1 MSIRSSWPRVSVVV
15 NTYNRA
21 KSLHQTLQGMRRQ
34 NYPNFEVIVVN
45 GPSTDETMDVL
56 RTHAAEIRVG
66 TCAQRNLSVS
76 RNVGIDMARGELVA
90 FIDDDAVPD
99 EDWLADAI
107 AGFDSD
113 DIAGVGGFVFDH
125 TGCELQYSYT
135 VCDRMG
141 NAYHNLA
148 IPMPDFCYPGCHR
161 FPALL
166 GTNSIFRRSALLEVG
181 GFDEQFDYF
190 LDETDVNVRLIDAG
204 YVLKQIPRAFVYH
217 RYLPSHIR
225 NEKRVNTNY
234 APMIRNRIYFS
245 LKNASL
251 ADGQS
256 AERLKDWA
264 TLCRDAIYNVNWN
277 ISQGSLQADS
287 LEHLRVDM
295 DAAVEEGIQLGMNRP
310 RRLRGSTI
318 AREMRGDVAYDVD
331 FSAGESAAEPKEFKR
346 CPILLA
352 ASEKLTVALLSQQYP
367 PGVVGGIGRLTLDL
381 ARGLAQ
387 QGHNIH
393 VLTRAMPGAI
403 ANTVDFEDGVWVHR
417 PIEDRDEG
425 EAPAGVEVPPH
436 IWRHSARM
444 LRELRRLDAMHP
456 IDIVEAPVWDV
467 EGLAAILSQEFCV
480 VTSLHTPL
488 KKVVE
493 TNPDW
498 RANMTVSKQLAYD
511 QIAHVERF
519 VATHADG
526 VRANSLSV
534 IDTMARLYD
543 LQLEDGRISVL
554 PHGMEDRTKLIPIN
568 EGSTLSADENDVTVL
583 YAGRFEGRKGTDIL
597 LAAIPELCEKYRFAR
612 FVLVGEDRTSP
623 DGSTLGGDFR
633 ARHAGSKFLD
643 RVVFAGEVSDAQL
656 ESHLQACDIF
666 VAPSRYESFGLV
678 FLEAMM
684 FGKPVVGCRAGGMN
698 EVIEEGVT
706 GLLAEPGDVASL
718 VAAVGVLFGDAS
730 KRREFGR
737 AGRERY
743 LRLYTR
749 ESLIERTLKFYRE
762 TLSRT
767 SASRNAKSSSS
778 ERFDATRESR
788 FESPRSQKLVPAG
801 PSHR

>member
-1 MSIRSSWPRVSVVV
+1 MAIRSNLPRVSVVV

-21 KSLHQTLQGMRRQ
+21 ASLKQTLQGLRRQ
-34 NYPNFEVIVVN
+34 NYSNFEVIVVN
-45 GPSTDETMDVL
+45 GPSTDETREVL
-56 RTHAAEIRVG
+56 RAHATEIRMG
-66 TCAQRNLSVS
+66 KCAQRNLSIS
-76 RNVGIDMARGELVA
+76 RNVEIEMARGDFVA

-99 EDWLADAI
+99 EDWLVDAI

-113 DIAGVGGFVFDH
+113 EIAGVGGFVFDH
-125 TGCELQYSYT
+125 TGYELQYSYT

-141 NAYHNLA
+141 NAYHNLT

-166 GTNSIFRRSALLEVG
+166 GTNSIFRRTALIEIG

-190 LDETDVNVRLIDAG
+190 LDETDVNVRLIEAG

-217 RYLPSHIR
+217 CYLPSHIR

-234 APMIRNRIYFS
+234 ASMIRNRIYFS

-277 ISQGSLQADS
+277 ISQGTIQADV
-287 LEHLRVDM
+287 LERLRVDM
-295 DAAVEEGIQLGMNRP
+295 DAAVEEGIQLGLNRP
-310 RRLRGSTI
+310 RRLMGSAT
-318 AREMRGDVAYDVD
+318 AREMRGDVAYDLD
-331 FSAGESAAEPKEFKR
+331 LSTGEAAAQSGEFKR
-346 CPILLA
+346 CAILLPS
-352 ASEKLTVALLSQQYP
+352 SEKLTVALLSQQFP
-367 PGVVGGIGRLTLDL
+367 PGVVGGIGRLTRDL
-381 ARGLAQ
+381 AQGLANR
-387 QGHNIH
+387 GHNIH
-393 VLTRAMPGAI
+393 VLTRAVAGSA
-403 ANTVDFEDGVWVHR
+403 ANLVDFEDGVWVHR
-417 PIEDRDEG
+417 LIEDRDEG
-425 EAPAGVEVPPH
+425 AAPAGALVPSH

-456 IDIVEAPVWDV
+456 IDVVEAPIWDV
-467 EGLAAILSQEFCV
+467 EGLAAILSGEFCV

-498 RANMTVSKQLAYD
+498 QANMTAAKQLAYD
-511 QIAHVERF
+511 QIAQAERF
-519 VATHADG
+519 VAARANG
-526 VRANSLSV
+526 VRANSVAVLE
-534 IDTMARLYD
+534 TMGQLYD
-543 LQLEDGRISVL
+543 LRLENERVAVL
-554 PHGMEDRTKLIPIN
+554 PHGMEDRTKRISGN
-568 EGSTLSADENDVTVL
+568 EDAVTLRNEKCVTGL
-583 YAGRFEGRKGTDIL
+583 YAGRFEGRKGTDVL
-597 LAAIPELCEKYRFAR
+597 LAAIPELCEKYHFTR
-612 FVLVGEDRTSP
+612 FVLTGEDRTLP

-633 ARHAGSKFLD
+633 TRHVGANFLD
-643 RVVFAGEVSDAQL
+643 RVIFAGEVSDAQL
-656 ESHLQACDIF
+656 ESHLHACDIF

-684 FGKPVVGCRAGGMN
+684 FGKPVVGCRAGGMS

-706 GLLAEPGDVASL
+706 GVLAEPGDVASL
-718 VAAVGVLFGDAS
+718 VSAISALLEDGT

-743 LRLYTR
+743 LQLYTR
-749 ESLIERTLKFYRE
+749 EALIERTLKFYRE
-762 TLSRT
+762 TLSRA
-767 SASRNAKSSSS
+767 SAASSS
-778 ERFDATRESR
+778 EPRGRERMDAARGGR
-788 FESPRSQKLVPAG
+788 FEPPHFHRLVLAE
-801 PSHR
+801 RRQR